1 MTTALILISL
11 AQAAAIV
18 AWAMTR
24 SRAARLGTLLDE
36 RKARAEAEQ
45 QLLQQLLQKTQ
56 AQAEEQL
63 EHARSESDRQIRQ
76 LRDQL
81 ADSQSRLEALRGE
94 HTRLLADSTAR
105 DRELELL
112 KEQSKRDTEALEAR
126 NREQIEN
133 LKISFRNVA
142 NEILDAKSRSLKSD
156 NDEHIAPMVR
166 AIREQMDKIES
177 TMLKTREDGVANK
190 ASIDKAIEQMMAR
203 TVEVGV
209 EADKLARAL
218 RGEQKKQGIYGEL
231 VLSKILEDSG
241 LKEGVNFDMQQM
253 IFDAAGKAVRN
264 DDTARR
270 MIPDVVVHI
279 DEKDLVIDSKTSL
292 TAYLDWCNAENDEMR
307 EAALRQHI
315 RSIRSHVDELVAV
328 SYPTYFKRPGHT
340 TIDYTVMFIPN
351 EDAFQLM
358 MQHEPRL
365 WHEAY
370 ERKVII
376 TSQLALFSML
386 RLIQISW
393 LRVEQQRNQEQILI
407 HAANLMKRVGEFN
420 RHFEEIGDKLAA
432 ATQAFGNARNKLL
445 DGRQSIAVSG
455 RKLAELGAK
464 VDAAKPLPEPA
475 IVLPGEQRGEPAEDL
490 AEPAGEYPAESGMKS
505 IAAPAVKPAA
515 KRTAKSKAKSSAK
528 SDNAEAGAEHKAEPD
543 TALVAEPVTEAAAEP
558 EAEPAEEITEG
569 IAAETAGE
577 TAPGSIAKPAAASA
591 RNSADEPEAELSE

>member
-1 MTTALILISL
+1 MTTAALIILSL
-11 AQAAAIV
+11 ALAAAV
-18 AWAMTR
+18 AAWVTAR

-36 RKARAEAEQ
+36 RTARAEAEQ
-45 QLLQQLLQKTQ
+45 QLLQQQIQKTRE
-56 AQAEEQL
+56 QAEEVL
-63 EHARSESDRQIRQ
+63 ERTRDEADRQIRQ
-76 LRDQL
+76 LRDELTAAHAQY
-81 ADSQSRLEALRGE
+81 ETLRGE
-94 HTRLLADSTAR
+94 HTRLLAESTAR

-112 KEQSKRDTEALEAR
+112 KEQSKREAEAREAR

-142 NEILDAKSRSLKSD
+142 NEILDAKSRSLKND
-156 NDEHIAPMVR
+156 NDEHIAPMIK

-231 VLSKILEDSG
+231 ILSKILEDSG
-241 LKEGVNFDMQQM
+241 LKEGINFDLQQM
-253 IFDAAGKAVRN
+253 IFDASGKAVRN
-264 DDTARR
+264 DDTARK

-279 DEKDLVIDSKTSL
+279 DDKDLVIDSKTSL
-292 TAYLDWCNAENDEMR
+292 TAYLDWCNAESDEER
-307 EAALRQHI
+307 EVALRQHI

-340 TIDYTVMFIPN
+340 TVDYTVMFIPN

-358 MQHEPRL
+358 MQREPRL

-393 LRVEQQRNQEQILI
+393 LRVEQQRNQEQILV

-432 ATQAFGNARNKLL
+432 ATQAFGQAKNKLL

-464 VDAAKPLPEPA
+464 VDPSKPLPEPS
-475 IVLPGEQRGEPAEDL
+475 IVLPGKSGGETTQNLTEQTANEPVTSHKKVAKKQIPIL
-490 AEPAGEYPAESGMKS
+490 AEPASPPQVQSLPETAAE
-505 IAAPAVKPAA
+505 
-515 KRTAKSKAKSSAK
+515 
-528 SDNAEAGAEHKAEPD
+528 
-543 TALVAEPVTEAAAEP
+543 EPVP
-558 EAEPAEEITEG
+558 NLAEPATE
-569 IAAETAGE
+569 
-577 TAPGSIAKPAAASA
+577 KPAQ
-591 RNSADEPEAELSE
+591 

>member
-1 MTTALILISL
+1 MTTVALIIISL
-11 AQAAAIV
+11 ALAAAV
-18 AWAMTR
+18 AAWVTAR
-24 SRAARLGTLLDE
+24 SRTARLDTLLDE
-36 RKARAEAEQ
+36 RTARAEAEQ
-45 QLLQQLLQKTQ
+45 QLLQQQLQKTRE
-56 AQAEEQL
+56 QAEEVL
-63 EHARSESDRQIRQ
+63 ERTRGEADRQIRQ
-76 LRDQL
+76 LRDELSGARAQL
-81 ADSQSRLEALRGE
+81 ETLRGE
-94 HTRLLADSTAR
+94 HTRLLAESTAR

-112 KEQSKRDTEALEAR
+112 KEQSRREAEAREAR

-142 NEILDAKSRSLKSD
+142 NEILDAKSRSLKND
-156 NDEHIAPMVR
+156 NDEHIAPMIK

-241 LKEGVNFDMQQM
+241 LKEGINFDLQQM
-253 IFDAAGKAVRN
+253 IYDTSGKAVRN
-264 DDTARR
+264 DDTARK

-279 DEKDLVIDSKTSL
+279 DDKDLVIDSKTSL
-292 TAYLDWCNAENDEMR
+292 TAYLDWCNAESDGER

-340 TIDYTVMFIPN
+340 TVDYTVMFIPN

-358 MQHEPRL
+358 MQREPRL

-393 LRVEQQRNQEQILI
+393 LRVEQQRNQEQILV

-432 ATQAFGNARNKLL
+432 ATQAFGQAKNKLL

-464 VDAAKPLPEPA
+464 VDPSKPLPEPS
-475 IVLPGEQRGEPAEDL
+475 IVLPGKSDGETAQNLAEQTANEPVTSHKKATKKQIPIL
-490 AEPAGEYPAESGMKS
+490 AEPAAEKQVQSL
-505 IAAPAVKPAA
+505 P
-515 KRTAKSKAKSSAK
+515 
-528 SDNAEAGAEHKAEPD
+528 
-543 TALVAEPVTEAAAEP
+543 EAAAEKP
-558 EAEPAEEITEG
+558 VPSLAEPA
-569 IAAETAGE
+569 AE
-577 TAPGSIAKPAAASA
+577 KPAQ
-591 RNSADEPEAELSE
+591 